1 MRREADMNA
10 GERSERTV
18 RQCEDSVLL
27 RREQSTPLSEVETFV
42 PGLVTHSLA
51 QPEQSIQ
58 RELAIVFV
66 DIADSTRMVVRQA
79 PEVAL
84 AIVQRVRRLVT
95 EIALAHCGD
104 VKDYEG
110 DGALLYFGSIVHA
123 AKAALALRAALGED
137 HRRGNLPVQARLSVH
152 VGDVIIGEIGS
163 PLRRSVAVI
172 GPAVSLAAR
181 LLKHIPPGGVIA
193 PQAAIERLQRDA
205 PDVAAHF
212 QLFGPCL
219 VLRGFEEECV
229 IAYHILPLDSGESW
243 PRGVSEYSSECYDAA
258 TSS

>member
-1 MRREADMNA
+1 MRREVDMNT
-10 GERSERTV
+10 GDRSERTV

-42 PGLVTHSLA
+42 PGLVAHSLA
-51 QPEQSIQ
+51 QPEQPIE

-66 DIADSTRMVVRQA
+66 DIADSTRIVVSQA
-79 PEVAL
+79 PAVAL
-84 AIVQRVRRLVT
+84 AIMQRFMRLVT

-110 DGALLYFGSIVHA
+110 DGALLYFGSITQA
-123 AKAALALRAALGED
+123 TRAALAMRATLAIERE
-137 HRRGNLPVQARLSVH
+137 HGNLPLQARLSVN
-152 VGDVIIGEIGS
+152 VGNVVIGEIGTL
-163 PLRRSVAVI
+163 LRRSVAVI

-193 PQAAIERLQRDA
+193 PQAAIERLQHDA
-205 PDVAAHF
+205 PDVAARF
-212 QLFGPCL
+212 QLLGPCL

-229 IAYHILPLDSGESW
+229 TAYLIPPPGTPVSW
-243 PRGVSEYSSECYDAA
+243 SRSVNDNSSHCHTPVS
-258 TSS
+258 TP

>member
-1 MRREADMNA
+1 MNMCDC
-10 GERSERTV
+10 SEWTV
-18 RQCEDSVLL
+18 RGCDDSALL
-27 RREQSTPLSEVETFV
+27 RRERLTPLSAVETFV
-42 PGLVTHSLA
+42 PGLVTYSLA
-51 QPEQSIQ
+51 QPAQPIQ

-84 AIVQRVRRLVT
+84 AITQRVMRLVT

-137 HRRGNLPVQARLSVH
+137 HQRGNLPVQARLSVH

-163 PLRRSVAVI
+163 PPRRSVAVI

-193 PQAAIERLQRDA
+193 PQATIERLQRDA
-205 PDVAAHF
+205 PEVAEQF
-212 QLFGPCL
+212 QLLGPCV

-229 IAYHILPLDSGESW
+229 TAYHIPPPGAPVPGSRSVNENSSHCHT
-243 PRGVSEYSSECYDAA
+243 PVS
-258 TSS
+258 TP

>member
-1 MRREADMNA
+1 MNTCD
-10 GERSERTV
+10 RSEWTV
-18 RQCEDSVLL
+18 RGCDDSALL
-27 RREQSTPLSEVETFV
+27 RRERSTPLSAVETFV

-51 QPEQSIQ
+51 QPIQ

-84 AIVQRVRRLVT
+84 AIMQRVMRLVT

-110 DGALLYFGSIVHA
+110 DGALLYFGSIVDA

-137 HRRGNLPVQARLSVH
+137 HQRGNLPVQARLSVH
-152 VGDVIIGEIGS
+152 VGEVIIGEIGS

-193 PQAAIERLQRDA
+193 PQATIERLRHEA
-205 PDVAAHF
+205 PEVAAHF
-212 QLFGPCL
+212 HRLGPCL

-229 IAYHILPLDSGESW
+229 IASHIPPPGSPVLWSRSVNENSSSCNTP
-243 PRGVSEYSSECYDAA
+243 VS
-258 TSS
+258 TP